1 MQTVEEIQAARIEFL
16 NDCIKNEQTGRDWH
30 YERIAQCDKRIEEL
44 AALRDEIIDR
54 QHA

>member
-16 NDCIKNEQTGRDWH
+16 NECIKNDQTSRDWH
-30 YERIAQCDKRIEEL
+30 AERIAQCDKRIDEL
-44 AALRDEIIDR
+44 AALRDEIIEQ